1 MLTSAYSMAIVGV
14 EGNLISVEVD
24 VSNRTTILGNCWTP
38 GC

>member
-24 VSNRTTILGNCWTP
+24 VSNRTAILGNCWAP